1 MNSNDA
7 KSARLSPPSS
17 LTNMIVGQSF
27 STKIEIFE
35 GAEFLFVMSSSGV
48 TLEMQVKCVV
58 SDFDVTSEL
67 HSEKIFNEAN
77 FISLSP
83 QHSSFMTNMTV
94 GQSFSTKL
102 DVFIV
107 QSFLTKL
114 AIFEVQSFSS

>member
-1 MNSNDA
+1 MLYHWTTNAKQDA
-7 KSARLSPPSS
+7 RDSLGCSSRTRSENRATRPSS
-17 LTNMIVGQSF
+17 Q
-27 STKIEIFE
+27 
-35 GAEFLFVMSSSGV
+35 
-48 TLEMQVKCVV
+48 
-58 SDFDVTSEL
+58 
-67 HSEKIFNEAN
+67 IFNEAN

-114 AIFEVQSFSS
+114 DIIEVQSFSS

>member
-1 MNSNDA
+1 MNSNEA
-7 KSARLSPPSS
+7 KSARL
-17 LTNMIVGQSF
+17 

-77 FISLSP
+77 FISLS

-94 GQSFSTKL
+94 GQSFSTNL
-102 DVFIV
+102 D
-107 QSFLTKL
+107 
-114 AIFEVQSFSS
+114 IFEVQSFSS

>member
-1 MNSNDA
+1 
-7 KSARLSPPSS
+7 
-17 LTNMIVGQSF
+17 
-27 STKIEIFE
+27 
-35 GAEFLFVMSSSGV
+35 
-48 TLEMQVKCVV
+48 MQVKCVV

-83 QHSSFMTNMTV
+83 QHRSFRTNMTV

-107 QSFLTKL
+107 QSFLL
-114 AIFEVQSFSS
+114 DIFEVQSFSS